1 MKWLL
6 YTEKCPMHDSVLG
19 IWEPWAVF
27 FQHSSRNDSTVIVY
41 RDTEPRSTV
50 RHAYVHLVFASL
62 L

>member
-1 MKWLL
+1 
-6 YTEKCPMHDSVLG
+6 MHDSVLG